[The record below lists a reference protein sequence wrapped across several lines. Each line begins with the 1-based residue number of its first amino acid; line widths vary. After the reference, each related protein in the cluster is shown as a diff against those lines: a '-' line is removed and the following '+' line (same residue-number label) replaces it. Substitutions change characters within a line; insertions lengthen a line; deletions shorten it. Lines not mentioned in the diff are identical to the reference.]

1 MARIRHNEDG
11 SIQFEVYGGVNP
23 ATGRKLTHS
32 ATVPADAEPGE
43 ADAVLAALL
52 ARAELTKG
60 NTKAATVSA
69 LVEHY
74 LDTAEAYGLAN
85 TTVETGWSLYR
96 CHVKPTI
103 GRLRWEKVSR
113 EDFSKL
119 YKSMLGEGYSQ
130 KTVRRVHNFL
140 SGCFTAL
147 AKDGVI
153 GENPILNMRI
163 PVGRSKEV
171 KPLSEHDFQAL
182 LGWIHSVVEDD
193 RSSYSDVRCA
203 VAWQLVLATGMRRG
217 ELAALTPDSFRR
229 WGEVRIEHSLAQ
241 LSNGGLVYKQP
252 KTRSSRRNVSLDE
265 STTELVSW
273 FLSKRT
279 ALVEREPGLFRQ
291 LFCDKTGEIW
301 QPRQVT
307 RDFKQLVRKLNLE
320 QGTHLHSLRHTH
332 ATYLL
337 ENGENLKTIQERLG
351 HSSSNVTLGIY
362 SHVMPGRDVK
372 AAETFARVADGM
384 ADRWRMAQSKPAPQT
399 CPRTGETCCVY
410 ETGAQKNK

>member
-32 ATVPADAEPGE
+32 ATVPADAKPGE
-43 ADAVLAALL
+43 ADAILAALI

-60 NTKAATVSA
+60 NPQASTVSA

-74 LDTAEAYGLAN
+74 LDTAEAYGLAS

-103 GRLRWEKVSR
+103 GRLRWEKASR

-119 YKSMLGEGYSQ
+119 YQAMLGKGYSQ

-153 GENPILNMRI
+153 AKNPILNMRL
-163 PVGRSKEV
+163 PVGHGKEV
-171 KPLSEHDFQAL
+171 SPLSERDFQAL
-182 LGWIHSVVEDD
+182 LDHIRRTVEDTKA
-193 RSSYSDVRCA
+193 SYSDIRSA

-241 LSNGGLVYKQP
+241 LTSGELVYKQP
-252 KTRSSRRNVSLDE
+252 KTKSSRRNVSLDE

-273 FLSKRT
+273 FVTRRT
-279 ALVEREPGLFRQ
+279 ALVEREPHLFRQ
-291 LFCDKTGEIW
+291 LFCDKTGAIW
-301 QPRQVT
+301 QPRQIT
-307 RDFKQLVRKLNLE
+307 RDFKQLVRELDMDKA
-320 QGTHLHSLRHTH
+320 THLHSLRHTH

-384 ADRWRMAQSKPAPQT
+384 AGEWRLEQGKPAPKV

-410 ETGAQKNK
+410 ETDAQKNK